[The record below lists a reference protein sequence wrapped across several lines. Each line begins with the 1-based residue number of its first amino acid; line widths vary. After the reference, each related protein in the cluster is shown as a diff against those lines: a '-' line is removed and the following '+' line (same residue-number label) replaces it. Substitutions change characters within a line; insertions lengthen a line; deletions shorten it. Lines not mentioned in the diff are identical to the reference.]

1 MLVLHN
7 SGLFVKIAPII
18 EIGNIMEAFLQEAK
32 ASSRVLSTLSGAEK
46 NRILKEMAEDL
57 RTNTEAILKA
67 NALDMSDAESN
78 NLAPSLK
85 DRLFLDESRIEGMA
99 VAIEEIAGLKEP
111 VGRVLDGWVTEDGLK
126 IEKVSVPIGVI
137 GIIFESRPNVTSD
150 TAALSFKSSNV
161 CVLKGGKEAQN
172 SNEAIAK
179 VLQEVLKANDLPQAL
194 ISLIPDASREGVAKL
209 IKMDKYVDLIIPR
222 GGEGLIRY
230 VSENASVPVVKHDK
244 GQCHTYIDEDANVEN
259 AIAIAINAKVQRPG
273 VCNSMETLLVDA
285 AIAEE
290 VLPQLK
296 TAFDEAH
303 TELKGCERTRESIE
317 VSQATEADY
326 DTEYLANI
334 LNIRVVDGV
343 DGAIDHIVRFGSGH
357 SEAIITENITTAEA
371 FLNSIDAAAV
381 YVNASTRFTDG
392 GAFGFGAEVG
402 ISTNKLHAR
411 GPMGIE
417 GLTTYKFKIYG
428 SGQIR

>member
-1 MLVLHN
+1 
-7 SGLFVKIAPII
+7 
-18 EIGNIMEAFLQEAK
+18 METFLQEAK
-32 ASSRVLSTLSGAEK
+32 ASSRVLASLSGADK
-46 NRILKEMAEDL
+46 NRILREMAEAL
-57 RTNTEAILKA
+57 RENTAEILVA
-67 NALDMSDAESN
+67 NAVDMVDADTN
-78 NLAPSLK
+78 NLTSALK
-85 DRLFLDESRIEGMA
+85 DRLLLDEGRVEGMA
-99 VAIEEIAGLKEP
+99 VAIEEIAALKEP
-111 VGRVLDGWVTEDGLK
+111 VGRILDGWVTEDGLK

-161 CVLKGGKEAQN
+161 CVLKGGKEAQH
-172 SNEAIAK
+172 SNEAIAA
-179 VLQEVLKANDLPQAL
+179 VLQEVLKQNGLPEAL

-209 IKMDKYVDLIIPR
+209 IKMDKYVDLIVPR

-230 VSENASVPVVKHDK
+230 VSDNATVPVVKHDK

-259 AIAIAINAKVQRPG
+259 AIRIAINAKVQRPG
-273 VCNSMETLLVDA
+273 VCNAMETLLVDRS
-285 AIAEE
+285 ITDE
-290 VLPQLK
+290 VLPKLK
-296 TAFDEAH
+296 EAFDEAH
-303 TELKGCERTRESIE
+303 TELKGCEETQRTID
-317 VSQATEADY
+317 VPLATEEDF

-334 LNIRVVDGV
+334 LNIRVVEGV
-343 DGAIDHIVRFGSGH
+343 EGAIEHIIRHGSGH
-357 SEAIITENITTAEA
+357 SEAIITENITTAEK
-371 FLNSIDAAAV
+371 FLNGIDAAAV

>member
-1 MLVLHN
+1 
-7 SGLFVKIAPII
+7 
-18 EIGNIMEAFLQEAK
+18 MEAFLQEAK

-46 NRILKEMAEDL
+46 NRILKEMADAL
-57 RTNTEAILKA
+57 RSNTPILLKA
-67 NALDMSDAESN
+67 NALDMADAEVN

-85 DRLFLDESRIEGMA
+85 DRLLLDESRIDGMA
-99 VAIEEIAGLKEP
+99 VAIEEIAALKEP

-137 GIIFESRPNVTSD
+137 GIIYESRPNVTSD
-150 TAALSFKSSNV
+150 TAALSFKSANV

-179 VLQEVLKANDLPQAL
+179 VLQGVLKANDLPEAL

-209 IKMDKYVDLIIPR
+209 IKMDKYVDLIVPR

-244 GQCHTYIDEDANVEN
+244 GQCHTYIDEDANIEN
-259 AIAIAINAKVQRPG
+259 AIAISINAKVQRPG

-285 AIAEE
+285 AISEE

-296 TAFDEAH
+296 AAFDEAH
-303 TELKGCERTRESIE
+303 TELKGCERTQESIE
-317 VSQATEADY
+317 VAPATEEDY

-343 DGAIDHIVRFGSGH
+343 EGAIEHIVQYGSGH
-357 SEAIITENITTAEA
+357 SEAIITENITTTEV
-371 FLNSIDAAAV
+371 FLNGIDAACV

>member
-1 MLVLHN
+1 
-7 SGLFVKIAPII
+7 
-18 EIGNIMEAFLQEAK
+18 MEVFLQEAK
-32 ASSRVLSTLSGAEK
+32 VSSRILSTLSGADK
-46 NRILKEMAEDL
+46 NRILKEMAVAL
-57 RTNTEAILKA
+57 RVNTEDILKA
-67 NALDMSDAESN
+67 NALDMEDAQTN

-85 DRLFLDESRIEGMA
+85 DRLFLDEGRVEGMA
-99 VAIEEIAGLKEP
+99 VAIEEIAALKEP

-137 GIIFESRPNVTSD
+137 GIIYESRPNVTSD

-161 CVLKGGKEAQN
+161 CVLKGGKEAQH

-179 VLQEVLKANDLPQAL
+179 VLQGVLASNDLPEAL
-194 ISLIPDASREGVAKL
+194 ISLIPDASREGVTKL
-209 IKMDKYVDLIIPR
+209 IKMDKYVDLIVPR

-244 GQCHTYIDEDANVEN
+244 GQCHTYIDEDANVQN

-285 AIAEE
+285 AIAVE

-296 TAFDEAH
+296 AAFDEAH
-303 TELKGCERTRESIE
+303 TELKGCAVTQKSID
-317 VSQATEADY
+317 VSPATEADY

-334 LNIRVVDGV
+334 LNIKVVDGV
-343 DGAIDHIVRFGSGH
+343 NGAIDHIVRFGSGH

-371 FLNSIDAAAV
+371 FLNGIDAAAV

-411 GPMGIE
+411 GPMGID
-417 GLTTYKFKIYG
+417 KAH
-428 SGQIR
+428 